1 MAEPQVDK
9 LKLALEI
16 TGSFEGAGWGGVARN
31 FDGQGLSF
39 GILQWN
45 YGQGTLQKLLL
56 RYQEKHGL
64 IEGFPEDINES
75 ARMNPTEAIKFSER
89 MQSPQRVKTE
99 WQDAW
104 RRFGEANIDLQKEM
118 AEPYA
123 KKADEMMRNF
133 GMSSTRAFCFFFDV
147 AVQNGSMKDVK
158 RVTPLDE
165 ELLTIIDA
173 AQNNKDVWLEVPSNP
188 EQRVL
193 LKAAWD
199 RSLRASKQWQMDVF
213 YRKGAIAMGC
223 GYVHKKYRS
232 FSFT

>member
-1 MAEPQVDK
+1 MDK

-16 TGSFEGAGWGGVARN
+16 TGRFEGAGWGGVARN

-56 RYQEKHGL
+56 KYHEKHGL
-64 IEGFPEDINES
+64 IPADFFPEDINAS
-75 ARMNPTEAIKFSER
+75 AHMHPTDAVKFAER

-99 WQDAW
+99 WQEAW
-104 RRFGEANIDLQKEM
+104 GKFGEKTIEIQKEM
-118 AEPYA
+118 AKPYFDRA
-123 KKADEMMRNF
+123 ESMMRDF
-133 GMSSTRAFCFFFDV
+133 GMSSVCAFCFFFDV
-147 AVQNGSMKDVK
+147 AVQNGSMKGVT
-158 RVTPLDE
+158 RVSPLDE
-165 ELLTIIDA
+165 ELLTIMDA
-173 AQNNKDVWLEVPSNP
+173 AKNNRSVWEELPKEP

-199 RSLRASKQWQMDVF
+199 RSKKANPKFQMDVF
-213 YRKGAIAMGC
+213 YRKGAIAMGK
-223 GYVHKKYRS
+223 GYVHGKYCS